1 MVLKLITSLRT
12 KQQNN
17 PIPPKIGPMDR
28 DYFAFYEWRLRPKK
42 TNCFP
47 LCFMFFPLSYSHG
60 YLNRRWVLQQ
70 LIQETSLPSFM
81 MKGNLGTIPAERT
94 QRLIREEL
102 EVCGEAAGR
111 YPSNYNAWSHRI
123 WVLQHLAKLDVK
135 VRPLF
140 ISLGNSLSALSV
152 FW

>member
-1 MVLKLITSLRT
+1 MKTKLRT
-12 KQQNN
+12 K
-17 PIPPKIGPMDR
+17 KILVVLLLGQCS
-28 DYFAFYEWRLRPKK
+28 FLILF
-42 TNCFP
+42 TTC
-47 LCFMFFPLSYSHG
+47 

-81 MKGNLGTIPAERT
+81 TKGNLGTIPAERT
-94 QRLIREEL
+94 QRLIQEEM

-135 VRPLF
+135 VGLLLSLPRHTPHLLF
-140 ISLGNSLSALSV
+140 KSSGSSSSPEEL
-152 FW
+152 